1 MAPAEGAALL
11 GVEVAWSPRER
22 EVKIVALRLPEGA
35 TVRQALQASGLFDD
49 ALTHEPFPL
58 GVGVWGER
66 RGLDAPLR
74 EQDRVEVYR
83 PLQVE
88 PMEARRRRQ
97 QARAAKKR

>member
-1 MAPAEGAALL
+1 MARAEGAAVLDI
-11 GVEVAWSPRER
+11 EVAWSPRER
-22 EVKIVALRLPEGA
+22 EVKTVALQLPAGA

-49 ALTHEPFPL
+49 ALRHEPFPL
-58 GVGVWGER
+58 TVGVWGER
-66 RGLDAPLR
+66 RALDAPLR
-74 EQDRVEVYR
+74 ERDRVEVYR